1 MTSHRSSASTSSE
14 LRDVSPQSQSP
25 DDRPAIHIIAG
36 PNGAGKTTFAEQYLP
51 SLANCFEFLNADL
64 IAAGLSPYSPDQQ
77 NLRAG
82 SLMLERM
89 RELVAKRTTFAFET
103 TLSGR
108 SYLRMIPL
116 WRTAGYQVRIY
127 FLYLPSAEIAVSRV
141 RVRVEQGGHQIPET
155 DIRRRYVRGLENFF
169 RRYHSIVDTWR
180 LYDSSSMPPRLIAM
194 CLQGQISFVDGDR
207 FRAIRQAADS
217 PE

>member
-1 MTSHRSSASTSSE
+1 M
-14 LRDVSPQSQSP
+14 
-25 DDRPAIHIIAG
+25 IAG

-108 SYLRMIPL
+108 SYLRMIPR
-116 WRTAGYQVRIY
+116 WRTVGYQVRLY
-127 FLYLPSAEIAVSRV
+127 FLYLPSAETRRSCPTPSGRGRSCPRSSRTRRPSDSGNRYSASV
-141 RVRVEQGGHQIPET
+141 RER
-155 DIRRRYVRGLENFF
+155 
-169 RRYHSIVDTWR
+169 
-180 LYDSSSMPPRLIAM
+180 PRKLFQA
-194 CLQGQISFVDGDR
+194 ISFNRRHMEAV
-207 FRAIRQAADS
+207 
-217 PE
+217 